1 MRIKEAVIGALSV
14 IFVLVFLAGI
24 YSVDRYFKLRP
35 IRKMETRIEVLEFR
49 VETLEK
55 TIKMESD

>member
-49 VETLEK
+49 VKTLEK